1 MDESIR
7 RTLIGTKVAEIDILE
22 STITFYLLNEHGAC
36 YTVQIESSESSIAF
50 FGTDEN
56 Q

>member
-7 RTLIGTKVAEIDILE
+7 RTLIGTKVADIEVLE
-22 STITFYLLNEHGAC
+22 STITFYFLNEHGAC
-36 YTVQIESSESSIAF
+36 YTVQIESSESSIVF
-50 FGTDEN
+50 FGTDED